1 VATHD
6 AETIAAQRAG
16 PITKIESIRVMMKKI
31 DPVKIKLSR
40 EIIAPARG
48 KILN

>member
-6 AETIAAQRAG
+6 AETIAAQKGR
-16 PITKIESIRVMMKKI
+16 TNREVESTLVMMKKI
-31 DPVKIKLSR
+31 DPVKINLSQ

-48 KILN
+48 KISN